1 MAIFQS
7 YISSLEIIAISLTN
21 MYSGSNP
28 TAKEIVNEVA
38 GILMNQPTNQPTNKH
53 TIMSYKESCLT
64 YIYVCTYGTYINI
77 VVLYYICVYFNM
89 ICGLCIYI

>member
-38 GILMNQPTNQPTNKH
+38 GILMNQPTNQQ

-77 VVLYYICVYFNM
+77 VVLYYICVNCNM

>member
-38 GILMNQPTNQPTNKH
+38 GILMNQPTNQPTNNN
-53 TIMSYKESCLT
+53 EL
-64 YIYVCTYGTYINI
+64 
-77 VVLYYICVYFNM
+77 
-89 ICGLCIYI
+89 